1 MNQDTQEKKQ
11 SKSAWLLFSFDG
23 RVSRKTY
30 WIFNLV
36 IVLAGAGVGLMTE
49 PVEHITKYQ
58 LMFMLWIL
66 WPSLAI
72 QAKRWHDIDKSALWL
87 LINLIPIAGP
97 IWSLIQNG
105 FVPGTHGTNRFGSD
119 PLDKTG
125 EDSSC

>member
-1 MNQDTQEKKQ
+1 MRQDTQEKKQ
-11 SKSAWLLFSFDG
+11 SRSSWLLFSFKG
-23 RVSRKTY
+23 RVSRKVY
-30 WIFNLV
+30 WVFNLA
-36 IVLAGAGVGLMTE
+36 IIFAGVMFGLLTE
-49 PVEHITKYQ
+49 PADHITKYQ

-105 FVPGTHGTNRFGSD
+105 FVPGTCGPNQFGPD
-119 PLDKTG
+119 
-125 EDSSC
+125 DSCSKDQGG